1 MWVFILYPFLPAATT
16 ASEGEVAGLRGSGDA
31 TEAAVAA
38 RGAPKKDLGG
48 KARLAAGSLLAPPPA
63 ETARGA
69 ARARERDSA
78 MASLGSRC
86 RFVSSWPAD
95 FG

>member
-1 MWVFILYPFLPAATT
+1 MWVFILYPFFPAATT
-16 ASEGEVAGLRGSGDA
+16 ASEVEEVAGLRGSGDA
-31 TEAAVAA
+31 TEAAAA
-38 RGAPKKDLGG
+38 ASGAPKKDLGG
-48 KARLAAGSLLAPPPA
+48 KARLAAGSLLAPAPA

-78 MASLGSRC
+78 MACLAAA
-86 RFVSSWPAD
+86 SWSAD